1 MTNKPGFYVAKVRGV
16 EGVRGVLRSDGW
28 FIAPELVGGL
38 FLHRPHHVTDLR
50 PLWTADPESDE
61 DARELLGVL
70 RKYHAGFDLHAA
82 VTILRDLANPEPP
95 LVEPNGL
102 GAVVESANGLRRWV
116 YGGDRKWRD
125 EYGTVLGF
133 PQNAPQW
140 PRHGRVLSHG
150 YGCTCGGPDCP
161 GGAS

>member
-16 EGVRGVLRSDGW
+16 EVVRGVLRSDGW

-38 FLHRPHHVTDLR
+38 YSHTPKNFTDLR

-61 DARELLGVL
+61 DRLDLEVAWQDNATVRDVL
-70 RKYHAGFDLHAA
+70 RA
-82 VTILRDLANPEPP
+82 LANPEPP
-95 LVEPNGL
+95 PVEPNGVGAYVETADGGYTL
-102 GAVVESANGLRRWV
+102 GVDGNWRNEDGFIHQGYPRDPMGPAPLV
-116 YGGDRKWRD
+116 Y
-125 EYGTVLGF
+125 
-133 PQNAPQW
+133 
-140 PRHGRVLSHG
+140 SHG